1 MSDTT
6 SILLVDGNH
15 KDREYYAHRLQI
27 SSPDCN
33 IVQAATGHS
42 GLDLCDRQP
51 IDCVILELD
60 LPDISGFEFLLKL
73 LPSPRHPQDR
83 CHRPDRAFQSILIR
97 TRLKNGAHAALGV
110 NSLLTQ

>member
-73 LPSPRHPQDR
+73 LPSPRHPQIAVIVLTGLSS
-83 CHRPDRAFQSILIR
+83 P
-97 TRLKNGAHAALGV
+97 
-110 NSLLTQ
+110 SLLELASRTAHTPHWVLTLC